1 MAERVD
7 ETVAISI
14 LQAAVISIMKVYIE
28 YILFIDDIYI
38 CCVGIDLAVDNAISG
53 RVIGNWHVGHFDIIE
68 CDASP
73 VDTCTHRQREERAI
87 TIDLYLSRA
96 DRSTTSIFIT
106 SQPDAL
112 YMDV

>member
-73 VDTCTHRQREERAI
+73 VDTCIHTGKERSE
-87 TIDLYLSRA
+87 LS
-96 DRSTTSIFIT
+96 
-106 SQPDAL
+106 L
-112 YMDV
+112 

>member
-38 CCVGIDLAVDNAISG
+38 CCVDIDLAVDNAISG
-53 RVIGNWHVGHFDIIE
+53 RVIGN
-68 CDASP
+68 
-73 VDTCTHRQREERAI
+73 
-87 TIDLYLSRA
+87 
-96 DRSTTSIFIT
+96 
-106 SQPDAL
+106 
-112 YMDV
+112 